1 MNLKV
6 INIISVIIPVTVIL
20 LLQIDLPGNFSF
32 LPHIY
37 APING
42 VVVILLLSALIAI
55 RKKKVYLHQTLIRI
69 AIFLSI
75 VFLVMYILY
84 HGTTTE
90 TRYPGTGFVLYLY
103 YFILSSHILVSIV
116 TIPLVLKSYYYGT
129 INNVIKHKKLA
140 KYAFSLWLYVAA
152 TGVLVY
158 IFISPY
164 YQ

>member
-1 MNLKV
+1 MNIKV
-6 INIISVIIPVTVIL
+6 INLISVIIPLTVIL
-20 LLQIDLPGNFSF
+20 LLQIDLPGNFNY

-42 VVVILLLSALIAI
+42 VVFILLISALIAI
-55 RKKKVYLHQTLIRI
+55 KYKRVFLHKTLVRI
-69 AIFLSI
+69 AILLSI
-75 VFLVMYILY
+75 IFLVMYILY

-90 TRYPGTGFVLYLY
+90 TKFPGTGFILYLY
-103 YFILSSHILVSIV
+103 YFILSTHILVSVIA
-116 TIPLVLKSYYYGT
+116 IPFVLRTYYYGT
-129 INNVIKHKKLA
+129 INEIAKHKKLA

-164 YQ
+164 YA

>member
-1 MNLKV
+1 MNIRV
-6 INIISVIIPVTVIL
+6 INLISVIIPLTVIL
-20 LLQIDLPGNFSF
+20 LLQIDLPGDFNY

-42 VVVILLLSALIAI
+42 IVFILLLSALIAI
-55 RKKKVYLHQTLIRI
+55 RNKKVYLHKTLIRI
-69 AIFLSI
+69 AILLSI
-75 VFLVMYILY
+75 IFLVMYILY

-90 TRYPGTGFVLYLY
+90 TRYPGTGFILYLY
-103 YFILSSHILVSIV
+103 YFILSTHILVSV
-116 TIPLVLKSYYYGT
+116 VAIPFVLRAYYYGS
-129 INNVIKHKKLA
+129 INDVMRHKKLA